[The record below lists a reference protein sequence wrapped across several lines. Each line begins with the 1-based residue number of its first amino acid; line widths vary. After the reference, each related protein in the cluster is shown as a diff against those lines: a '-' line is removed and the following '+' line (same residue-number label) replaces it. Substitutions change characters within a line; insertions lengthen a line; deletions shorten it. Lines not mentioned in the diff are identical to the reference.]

1 MRLPEA
7 KEVSFSGDGMILGS
21 FQMAVLRY
29 SSYRFQLDRIISDI
43 KEHLYYLPDKTSQTL
58 ASVSPDSHQR
68 NIRMDLDAWWEET
81 VLGLAAITSGIGAR
95 QKTIWRLKLEI
106 RYHLALVLLYQP
118 SQEIRNP
125 SQDHLLQ
132 CFSSACSILDQY
144 QALYDA
150 KALYHGWFTVQ
161 NIFAAGATL
170 VYSFWTSPA
179 VRRDATGVQLLRR
192 LRTCSNL
199 LSAGGEWWPSA
210 RKGLDSFGSVVDL
223 TIQRLY
229 DGDRVTSKQR
239 RLTGPEESERSRIT
253 SLHHDISEGEAVHAA
268 QHHTSSSS
276 TVANLSQPWTQP
288 YEFPHNT
295 GPGSW
300 ASTSEDLENNS
311 GRPFTAI
318 AEANSQEPS
327 AEGLFPEIEDFLA
340 DFNRSEFSWSFPM
353 SAPQESNSIGDTW
366 TAGL

>member
-1 MRLPEA
+1 
-7 KEVSFSGDGMILGS
+7 
-21 FQMAVLRY
+21 MAVLTY
-29 SSYRFQLDRIISDI
+29 SSYRFRLDRIISDI
-43 KEHLYYLPDKTSQTL
+43 KEHLYYLPSKTLQTS
-58 ASVSPDSHQR
+58 ASVSPDSHQSR
-68 NIRMDLDAWWEET
+68 IKLKLDAWWEET
-81 VLGLAAITSGIGAR
+81 VLGLAATTSGVGAR
-95 QKTIWRLKLEI
+95 QKNIWRLKLEI

-132 CFSSACSILDQY
+132 CFSSACSILDNY
-144 QALYDA
+144 QVLYEN

-229 DGDRVTSKQR
+229 DGDRVVSKQR
-239 RLTGPEESERSRIT
+239 RLTAPEESVGSRVS
-253 SLHHDISEGEAVHAA
+253 SLHHGTAESDAVHANH
-268 QHHTSSSS
+268 QHTSSSS
-276 TVANLSQPWTQP
+276 SVANLSRPWTQP
-288 YEFPHNT
+288 YDLHQETDPV
-295 GPGSW
+295 SW
-300 ASTSEDLENNS
+300 TSTSEYLEHDPR
-311 GRPFTAI
+311 RPFSAI
-318 AEANSQEPS
+318 SDESSQVTS
-327 AEGLFPEIEDFLA
+327 AQGLFPEIEDFLA
-340 DFNRSEFSWSFPM
+340 DFNRSEFSWNFPL
-353 SAPQESNSIGDTW
+353 SAPQESPSIGDTW
-366 TAGL
+366 AAGL

>member
-1 MRLPEA
+1 M
-7 KEVSFSGDGMILGS
+7 
-21 FQMAVLRY
+21 
-29 SSYRFQLDRIISDI
+29 
-43 KEHLYYLPDKTSQTL
+43 
-58 ASVSPDSHQR
+58 
-68 NIRMDLDAWWEET
+68 
-81 VLGLAAITSGIGAR
+81 
-95 QKTIWRLKLEI
+95 
-106 RYHLALVLLYQP
+106 
-118 SQEIRNP
+118 
-125 SQDHLLQ
+125 
-132 CFSSACSILDQY
+132 
-144 QALYDA
+144 
-150 KALYHGWFTVQ
+150 Q

-239 RLTGPEESERSRIT
+239 RLTGPDESRSSRVS
-253 SLHHDISEGEAVHAA
+253 SLHHGFSEGDAIHAT

-288 YEFPHNT
+288 YDLPHYT
-295 GPGSW
+295 GPASW
-300 ASTSEDLENNS
+300 ASAEEDLENNPR
-311 GRPFTAI
+311 RPSTAN
-318 AEANSQEPS
+318 ADANSQEPG

-353 SAPQESNSIGDTW
+353 SAPQESHSIGDAW
-366 TAGL
+366 TGGL